1 VWIGFAMGE
10 METIEKKQKE
20 VQKMKSLKVFLPAII
35 AIMSFL
41 TDSANA
47 QNKNILNAQEILI
60 IKGKFTA
67 FEGNEAIGN
76 SNINFDNFGKE
87 LLIADLDAEGNY
99 LLIFDKEQ
107 LDFPLRMNFN
117 IEGYEK
123 FTAKKITAKDD
134 FVKMDIV
141 LTPLEGQAK
150 NTSELQ
156 KPIHKWTSTSVVS
169 TTILKLD

>member
-1 VWIGFAMGE
+1 VWTGFAMGE

-35 AIMSFL
+35 AIFSL
-41 TDSANA
+41 LSESAFA
-47 QNKNILNAQEILI
+47 QGKNILNAQEILI